1 MNKKLPTATR
11 FESILELIENNKPLR
26 VVPMFAPNIMDI
38 PKTFDNNFV
47 SYILW
52 AKAMVVDDDWMMK
65 DDMIPDNT
73 PKIGFSNFVRI
84 SLIKTSSKEFKR
96 MFSIELMLKN
106 INPIYIRKELSC
118 FLFKKRRI
126 IAKTKKQ

>member
-1 MNKKLPTATR
+1 
-11 FESILELIENNKPLR
+11 
-26 VVPMFAPNIMDI
+26 
-38 PKTFDNNFV
+38 
-47 SYILW
+47 
-52 AKAMVVDDDWMMK
+52 MMK
-65 DDMIPDNT
+65 DDMIPDNI
-73 PKIGFSNFVRI
+73 PKRGFSNFVRI